1 MPTRYVVTGVTGQ
14 VARALLERAP
24 AEAELEICAIGRP
37 DLDLARIETIEPAL
51 RAARPDVILSCA
63 AYTAVDQAEDEE
75 QTAFRINAE
84 AVGEIGRVAKDL
96 GVPVIHLSTDYVFD
110 GEKATPYREDDAV
123 NALGAYGRSKLE
135 GERRLRDSGADHV
148 ILRTAWVYSPFGK
161 NFLKTM
167 LTLAETRD
175 MISVVGDQIGNPT
188 SALDIAD
195 AMIKVGE
202 DLLSSPASNLRGV
215 FHLTGTG
222 SASWAEFASEIF
234 AQSSKEGG
242 PTAAVRPISTAD
254 YPTKARR
261 PKNSRL
267 DCGKLLAFHTIAMPD
282 WQDSVAVTLKRL
294 LTA

>member
-24 AEAELEICAIGRP
+24 AEADREICAIGRP

-175 MISVVGDQIGNPT
+175 MISVVGDQFGNPT

-195 AMIKVGE
+195 AMVKVGE
-202 DLLSSPASNLRGV
+202 NLLSSPASNLRGV
-215 FHLTGTG
+215 FHLTATG

>member
-175 MISVVGDQIGNPT
+175 MISVVGDQFGNPT

-195 AMIKVGE
+195 AMVKVGE